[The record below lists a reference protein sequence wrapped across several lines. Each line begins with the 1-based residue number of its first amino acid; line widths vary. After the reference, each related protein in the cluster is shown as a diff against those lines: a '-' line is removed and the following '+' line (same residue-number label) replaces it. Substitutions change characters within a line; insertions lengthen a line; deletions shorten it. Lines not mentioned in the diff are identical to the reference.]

1 MKDILQ
7 TAAVLVGSLIL
18 FVPLT
23 TVTVLVA
30 VSSLW
35 IVVTGDAFP
44 NGPVFATALFVA
56 LLLGYGTAMEI
67 CCVRLHGFDQLHR
80 GTRTRRLARHGM
92 LGVVAFAAAVALSRI
107 LLGAISFGLANNDPA
122 IFGLGVA
129 GMLAL
134 SWVGVRSLTAFRA
147 GTRRFRNGTSG

>member
-1 MKDILQ
+1 ML
-7 TAAVLVGSLIL
+7 LGSLIL
-18 FVPLT
+18 FIPLT

-35 IVVTGDAFP
+35 VVVTGDAFP
-44 NGPVFATALFVA
+44 NGPVAATALVVA

-67 CCVRLHGFDQLHR
+67 CRVRLYGFDQLHR
-80 GTRTRRLARHGM
+80 GTRTRRLGRHGM
-92 LGVVAFAAAVALSRI
+92 LAVVAFAATVALIRI
-107 LLGAISFGLANNDPA
+107 LLSAISFGLANNEPE
-122 IFGLGVA
+122 ILGLGVA

-134 SWVGVRSLTAFRA
+134 SWVGVRSFTAFRT